1 MASGALGQN
10 LRVGLELGHYRIVE
24 KLGVGG
30 MGVVYKAED
39 TRLHRFVALK
49 FLPEDVASDQQALA
63 RFQREAQAA
72 SALNH
77 PNICTIYDI
86 GEQDGQSFIVMEFL
100 DGLTLKHRI
109 GGRPLELDVL
119 LALAIDVADALDAA
133 HAAGIVHRDI
143 KPANIFVTKRGHAK
157 ILDFGLAKVE
167 PTGASACQN
176 AMASMVTAT
185 IDVQHLTNPGSALGT
200 VAYMSPEQARAKEL
214 DARSDL
220 FSFGAVLYEMA
231 TGQLPF
237 RGDSTATI
245 FEAILNR
252 APVAAVRLNPEVP
265 PELERIINKA
275 LEKDRNL
282 RYQHASEMHAD
293 LQRVKRDFE
302 SGNSSAGLSGASS
315 DSTVAAPPHLTEQAP
330 SNRIEDLIRE
340 RTRLDV
346 ELERC
351 KELVTVLFVDIVG
364 STRFYDEHGDVAG
377 LVMVQ
382 KCLDLLIPLIEQHH
396 GIVIKTIGDAILA
409 RFCNVEEAVQSA
421 IKIQR
426 DLSDRNQH
434 RAPSD
439 QIHVR
444 VAINLGLALLK
455 GNDVFGDVVN
465 VTARIEGAA
474 DADEIAI
481 SPSVYEKIQHRWG
494 TRVRRKASGVELKGK
509 LGKLDLYAVE
519 WRAEMSAGPSPPRP
533 SSAQL
538 MKATGLH
545 NGFADLLHP
554 NAPSSLLEKSGM
566 SLRQGGLDKTA
577 MLRSKE
583 IKVEKPPVS
592 HVRFVLQRVCPDGSL
607 GQRHKLDHPGMI
619 AGQEGEIALTED
631 PQIASQ
637 HARFTQLG
645 TEVYVEDMGS
655 SCGVYLQVREA
666 QRLKDADVIQIGRQR
681 LRFFAP
687 GSIPTA
693 PAASPN
699 RTAVLTSS
707 LERAPA
713 AASLFLLDANDRE
726 TERYELRGVETCFG
740 RSKGDYTFPDDP
752 YVSTMHARI
761 RLQENQYFLED
772 LGSTNGTFAR
782 IRKRALAHDG
792 DTVMI
797 GQQLLRV
804 LADRS

>member
-1 MASGALGQN
+1 MIGQTIS
-10 LRVGLELGHYRIVE
+10 HYRIVE
-24 KLGVGG
+24 KLGGGG

-49 FLPEDVASDQQALA
+49 FLPDDVARDPQASA

-86 GEQDGQSFIVMEFL
+86 VEQDGQSFIVMEFM

-109 GGRPLELDVL
+109 AGRPLEMEVL
-119 LALAIDVADALDAA
+119 FPLAIDIADALDAA
-133 HAAGIVHRDI
+133 HTAGIVHRDI
-143 KPANIFVTKRGHAK
+143 KPGNIFVTKRGHAK
-157 ILDFGLAKVE
+157 ILDFGLAKVN
-167 PTGASACQN
+167 PTGSSLSQNALASA
-176 AMASMVTAT
+176 VTAA
-185 IDVQHLTNPGSALGT
+185 IDEQHLTTPGSALGT

-252 APVAAVRLNPEVP
+252 TPVAPVRLNPDVP

-282 RYQHASEMHAD
+282 RYQHASELHAD
-293 LQRVKRDFE
+293 LQRVKRDSE
-302 SGNSSAGLSGASS
+302 RGSDAEDLSDITCAASS
-315 DSTVAAPPHLTEQAP
+315 DSPSHFLEQAP

-340 RTRLDV
+340 RARLDV

-351 KELVTVLFVDIVG
+351 KELVTVLLVDIVG

-382 KCLDLLIPLIEQHH
+382 KCLDLLIPLIEQHN

-409 RFCNVEEAVQSA
+409 RFCDVEEAVQSA
-421 IKIQR
+421 IQIQL

-434 RAPSD
+434 CAPTD

-465 VTARIEGAA
+465 VTARIEGAT

-481 SPSVYEKIQHRWG
+481 SPSVYEKIRHRWG
-494 TRVRRKASGVELKGK
+494 TRVRRKASAVELKGK

-519 WRAEMSAGPSPPRP
+519 WRAKISAEPSPPRP
-533 SSAQL
+533 TSDQL
-538 MKATGLH
+538 IKATGLH
-545 NGFADLLHP
+545 NGFADLSH
-554 NAPSSLLEKSGM
+554 PSSPGSLIGKSGLL
-566 SLRQGGLDKTA
+566 LRQPGLDKTA
-577 MLRSKE
+577 MLGAKE
-583 IKVEKPPVS
+583 IQVEESPATR
-592 HVRFVLQRVCPDGSL
+592 VRFVLQQVFPDGSF
-607 GQRHKLDHPGMI
+607 GQRHKLDHPGMV
-619 AGQEGEIALTED
+619 AGQKGEIVLTED
-631 PQIASQ
+631 PQIAAR

-645 TEVYVEDMGS
+645 AEVYVEDMGS
-655 SCGVYLQVREA
+655 SCGVYLQVREP
-666 QRLKDADVIQIGRQR
+666 QRLKDGDVIQIGRQH
-681 LRFFAP
+681 LRFVAQGRP
-687 GSIPTA
+687 VSMATA
-693 PAASPN
+693 VSPD
-699 RTAVLTSS
+699 RTAVLTSP
-707 LERAPA
+707 LERAPR
-713 AASLFLLDANDRE
+713 AASLFLLNSNGRE
-726 TERYELRGVETCFG
+726 TDRYELRGAETSFG
-740 RSKGDYTFPDDP
+740 RSKGTYTFPDDP
-752 YVSTMHARI
+752 YVSTVHARI
-761 RLQENQYFLED
+761 RLQEDQYFLED
-772 LGSTNGTFAR
+772 LGSRNGTFAR
-782 IRKRALAHDG
+782 IRKRALARDG